1 MNCIFRI
8 NKICKHNENL
18 PGMGGVFNVVNLHV
32 YHYAGNNPIKYVDPD
47 GERVL
52 MAGVTVTA
60 GAGTALSYEV
70 GIILSVDKQGN
81 YQIGSYQISG
91 GGFFA
96 GLDASAV
103 ASISLAPYAQKIA
116 DMNGTTETLGGSY
129 SKAFFTAGADVNIP
143 LEGSIWNSY
152 ISFHIGVTVKT
163 PLPIEVHALTTT
175 TTTQLYGEGKSR
187 SEAWNKAVK
196 NGLLKMWNTY
206 FIRRNRWYRSSI
218 SFMIELYWNC
228 FAAVRAAVASARRGC
243 CIDLCVKKRRSGYWK
258 S

>member
-32 YHYAGNNPIKYVDPD
+32 YHYAGYSQRSFELYNPIKYVDPD

-196 NGLLKMWNTY
+196 NGLLKNLPSDAIKHFKRAYMEY
-206 FIRRNRWYRSSI
+206 FKEDFN
-218 SFMIELYWNC
+218 L
-228 FAAVRAAVASARRGC
+228 
-243 CIDLCVKKRRSGYWK
+243 D
-258 S
+258 